1 MPFIKI
7 EKNNKINEIKNTPGD
22 IIILHI
28 THVYQKLWS
37 HDAQFLRYAV
47 QEMDGLTDKGTD
59 RKSGIEKWVPYLQI
73 GYAKYEKQ
81 PVRRRVLKACVCYFL
96 KIHYKSDLIT

>member
-1 MPFIKI
+1 
-7 EKNNKINEIKNTPGD
+7 
-22 IIILHI
+22 
-28 THVYQKLWS
+28 
-37 HDAQFLRYAV
+37 
-47 QEMDGLTDKGTD
+47 MDGPTDKGAD